1 MEGLKKMI
9 QPLVNIIR
17 DEAKEL
23 SEKTGKMPYFSKP
36 YPCAIEECLNYFD
49 DFGLTPE
56 DRMTI
61 ERLETSTIISLKPRK
76 GSGKRKLYVIK
87 IWVA

>member
-1 MEGLKKMI
+1 MQTMSE
-9 QPLVNIIR
+9 IIKQ
-17 DEAKEL
+17 EAKDL
-23 SEKTGKMPYFSKP
+23 SEKTGKYPYFSKP
-36 YPCAIEECLNYFD
+36 YPCAIDECLSYFK
-49 DFGLTPE
+49 DFGAPLE
-56 DRMTI
+56 NQMTI